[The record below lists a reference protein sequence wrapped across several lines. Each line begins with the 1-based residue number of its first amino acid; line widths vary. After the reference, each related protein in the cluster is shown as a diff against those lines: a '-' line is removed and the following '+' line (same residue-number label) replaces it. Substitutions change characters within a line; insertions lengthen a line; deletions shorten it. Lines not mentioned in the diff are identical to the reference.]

1 MEKQNEADKIV
12 ELVNLFH
19 QYQQDQPNAEIS
31 DFCQDYLLKQDISKR
46 LESPCDT
53 GDFSHQYADEVIDMR
68 LGGVLGRLSRFG
80 LVYSR
85 KAFQELEVNN
95 LEDFVYLKVLENIG
109 GTPKKSELINYC
121 LSEFSS
127 GIEIIKRLVAL
138 GLLEEFPDEDDKRS
152 KRLKMTDKGREV
164 LAETMLKMEDVSKLV
179 YLPLSEDEK
188 EIVLRIMQKLDRLHM
203 GLHIQ
208 GLIKNKSLEEIAEM
222 MKKGN

>member
-1 MEKQNEADKIV
+1 MEKQNEANKIV

-19 QYQQDQPNAEIS
+19 QYQQNHPTAEIS

-46 LESPCDT
+46 LESPCET
-53 GDFSHQYADEVIDMR
+53 SDFSHRYADEVLDMR

-85 KAFQELEVNN
+85 KAFQALEVNN

-138 GLLEEFPDEDDKRS
+138 GLVAEFPDEDDKRS
-152 KRLKMTDKGREV
+152 KRLKMTEKGSGV
-164 LAETMLKMEDVSKLV
+164 LAETMKKMEDVSKLV
-179 YLPLSEDEK
+179 YMPLSTDEK

-208 GLIKNKSLEEIAEM
+208 GLIKHKSLEEMADLI
-222 MKKGN
+222 KNG